1 MTTDFY
7 AQKYGE
13 VPEEVDAAPENPFAN
28 DADTLPGPIEVRPGV
43 TYDPSIAATKE
54 PETVF
59 GMTVP
64 SSEAYSDTEYVE
76 SGELTPIGKAAKFL
90 DDIPTVSK
98 ALSPVFSSLPTAI
111 GETAKAF
118 GTDVFKEKVPVNR
131 QAFIDARNLRMSKEA
146 ENYQTNFNAEGEEVS
161 SLINEK
167 AALGQ
172 SKLYL
177 ADNDEQYLNALESV
191 FGDGNVRMIKDKGPS
206 VSMFDAQNYVS
217 IRRDD
222 DTFTDFEPVSS
233 GFTDYAR
240 RIAPGL
246 VAEVAA
252 STAILGPAFAAGTM
266 GGSVPFVGVVLGPAL
281 FTYTLYVGGKG
292 VETGRQY
299 LQDEL
304 GLNDEQVVEFESFAD
319 AAQQIAKFRPDQA
332 GFDTPEAQREA
343 AASLEA
349 VFAGLP
355 GLKAGLR
362 LMTSKFKS
370 KGTLTPRT
378 YDSARSALDT
388 KRATE
393 AGGDLDIGVPIE
405 GLTLPQM
412 TPNRI
417 IMRLASLAEQTSTLI
432 PEKMQRQAQ
441 SLVTYLKKYGDNIG
455 EGNFKAFQEARAN
468 LAQTLETVK
477 KGNPTVTKNLSEIG
491 ENLGTS
497 EDLFLRLR
505 AIESRGRY
513 TNIFD
518 SLGNASYDLAD
529 IRKLLPGKKT
539 ILPTTPDKKVEG
551 VLPTEAVG
559 EKLIDNIVGDLLALG
574 REQANGA
581 LILTPAQVRAAA
593 KDFAEK
599 NPDYAIDVASIDTP
613 AKILQLYA
621 TRLGQ
626 MASERFGEFGTT
638 PSKQLLGQAMSIR
651 NALLDKIGNPRETLD
666 NIVEIRKNLTE
677 ANDFY
682 RETIKKSSQK
692 LQVQARQGRRSDV
705 GDEPAFLPETIGTT
719 PSALGRTAP
728 ASATL
733 EHIAEQESYIRTF
746 LNDPDNIDLL
756 VKSDSLGDMVDKG
769 APALQQ
775 LRQYFMNTFSH
786 HLSRSMGTDAADVT
800 DIPSVIKYLDSFE
813 TKQLRALGID
823 EATEATI
830 RNDATYVANVLK
842 TGITQTIVD
851 LPAGQ
856 AKVADIFE
864 KVLKGDSADVN
875 MQLNE
880 LMMPIRR
887 MGKDEAAQ
895 ATLEMRAGLLNHI
908 FSVDKGII
916 KTVTS
921 NSAYGEAGQLV
932 VDADKFY
939 KLMTQLKRAKIFDGP
954 NAILSAQDEKVLDAM
969 VEYAGVINRQGGD
982 VGSALAG
989 AQIIGEMFTLDPAK
1003 FLSGVG
1009 RLASQGRIARL
1020 FTNDEFV
1027 QAATRTSAPMS
1038 PQEKLK
1044 LMFFGKTAFGSLV
1057 ARVAMEDGREND
1069 AEQTA
1074 RMLQDSS
1081 MDYYSLRYNSN

>member
-7 AQKYGE
+7 TQKYGAI
-13 VPEEVDAAPENPFAN
+13 PEENDTITENPFAE
-28 DADTLPGPIEVRPGV
+28 DANTLPGPIEVRPGF
-43 TYDPSIAATKE
+43 TFDPSVAATEE
-54 PETVF
+54 PTSVF

-64 SSEAYSDTEYVE
+64 SPKAYSATQVVE
-76 SGELTPIGKAAKFL
+76 TGNLTPIGKAAEF
-90 DDIPTVSK
+90 
-98 ALSPVFSSLPTAI
+98 I
-111 GETAKAF
+111 GIEDPDFF
-118 GTDVFKEKVPVNR
+118 GAREKVSVNR
-131 QAFIDARNLRMSKEA
+131 QAFIDARNTRMQEKA
-146 ENYQTNFNAEGEEVS
+146 NNLQGNFNAEGEEVS

-172 SKLYL
+172 SQLYL
-177 ADNDEQYLNALESV
+177 ADNDEQYLNALENV
-191 FGDGNVRMIKDKGPS
+191 FGENNVRMIKDDGPAI
-206 VSMFDAQNYVS
+206 SMFDAQNYVS
-217 IRRDD
+217 VRRDD
-222 DTFTDFEPVSS
+222 NSFTDFEPVSS

-240 RIAPGL
+240 RVAPGL
-246 VAEVAA
+246 MAEVAA
-252 STAILGPAFAAGTM
+252 STAILGPAFAAGTV
-266 GGSVPFVGVVLGPAL
+266 GGSIPVVGIVLGPAL
-281 FTYTLYVGGKG
+281 FTYTLYVGGKS

-304 GLNDEQVVEFESFAD
+304 GLNDEQVVEFESLAD
-319 AAQQIAKFRPDQA
+319 AAQEIFKFRPDQA

-378 YDSARSALDT
+378 YDSARNALDT
-388 KRATE
+388 KRATQV
-393 AGGDLDIGVPIE
+393 GGDLDIGVPLE
-405 GLTLPQM
+405 GLSLPQM
-412 TPNRI
+412 TSNRI
-417 IMRLASLAEQTSTLI
+417 IMRLAALAEQTSTLI

-441 SLVTYLKKYGDNIG
+441 SLVKYLQQYGDNVG
-455 EGNFKAFQEARAN
+455 EGNFKAFQDARAN

-477 KGNPTVTKNLSEIG
+477 QGDPTVTKNLSEIG

-513 TNIFD
+513 AQVFD

-529 IRKLLPGKKT
+529 IRKLLPGKRT

-559 EKLIDNIVGDLLALG
+559 EKLIDNVVGDLLALG
-574 REQANGA
+574 REQADGT

-599 NPDYAIDVASIDTP
+599 NPDYAIDVTSIDTP

-638 PSKQLLGQAMSIR
+638 PSKPLLGQAMSIR
-651 NALLDKIGNPRETLD
+651 NALLDKIGNPREKLD
-666 NIVEIRKNLTE
+666 NINEIRSNLTE

-682 RETIKKSSQK
+682 RETIKKSNQS
-692 LQVQARQGRRSDV
+692 LLVQARQGRRSDV
-705 GDEPAFLPETIGTT
+705 GQEPANLSEAVATT
-719 PSALGRTAP
+719 PSALARTAP

-733 EHIAEQESYIRTF
+733 ESIAEQESYIKTF
-746 LNDPDNIDLL
+746 LNDPNNIETL
-756 VKSDSLGDMVDKG
+756 VKSDSLGEMVDQG
-769 APALQQ
+769 APAVQQ
-775 LRQYFMNTFSH
+775 LRQYFANTFAH
-786 HLSRSMGTDAADVT
+786 HLSKSVGTDAADIT

-813 TKQLRALGID
+813 PRQLRALGID
-823 EATEATI
+823 EATEAQI

-842 TGITQTIVD
+842 TGITKTVID

-864 KVLKGDSADVN
+864 RVLKGDSADIN

-887 MGKDEAAQ
+887 MGKDAAAQ
-895 ATLEMRAGLLNHI
+895 ATLDMRAGLLNHI
-908 FSVDKGII
+908 FAVDKGIL

-921 NSAYGEAGQLV
+921 NSAYGETGQLV

-939 KLMTQLKRAKIFDGP
+939 KLMSQLKRAKMFDGP
-954 NAILSAQDEKVLDAM
+954 NAILTKQDEKVLDAM
-969 VEYAGVINRQGGD
+969 VEYAGVINRQGAD
-982 VGSALAG
+982 AGSALAG

-1009 RLASQGRIARL
+1009 RLASQGRISRL

-1038 PQEKLK
+1038 TKEKLK
-1044 LMFFGKTAFGSLV
+1044 LMFAGKTAFGSLV
-1057 ARVAMEDGREND
+1057 ARISMEDGRETD
-1069 AEQTA
+1069 AEQTS
-1074 RMLQDSS
+1074 RMLQESGT
-1081 MDYYSLRYNSN
+1081 DYYSLRYAN

>member
-7 AQKYGE
+7 AQRYGAIL
-13 VPEEVDAAPENPFAN
+13 EENDVITENPFAE
-28 DADTLPGPIEVRPGV
+28 DANTLPGPVEVRPGV
-43 TYDPSIAATKE
+43 TFDPSVAATEE
-54 PETVF
+54 PTTVL

-64 SSEAYSDTEYVE
+64 SSKAYSATEVVE
-76 SGELTPIGKAAKFL
+76 TGNLTTIGKAAEFL
-90 DDIPTVSK
+90 GIEDPDFFGARERVS
-98 ALSPVFSSLPTAI
+98 
-111 GETAKAF
+111 
-118 GTDVFKEKVPVNR
+118 VNR
-131 QAFIDARNLRMSKEA
+131 QAFIDARNTRMQEKA
-146 ENYQTNFNAEGEEVS
+146 NNLQGNFNAEGEEVS

-172 SKLYL
+172 SQLYL
-177 ADNDEQYLNALESV
+177 ADNDEQYLNALENV
-191 FGDGNVRMIKDKGPS
+191 FGENNVRMIKDDGPAI
-206 VSMFDAQNYVS
+206 SMFDAQNYVS
-217 IRRDD
+217 VRRDD
-222 DTFTDFEPVSS
+222 NSFTDFEPVSS

-240 RIAPGL
+240 RVAPGL
-246 VAEVAA
+246 MAEVAT
-252 STAILGPAFAAGTM
+252 STAILGPAFAAGTV
-266 GGSVPFVGVVLGPAL
+266 GGSVPVVGIVLGPAL
-281 FTYTLYVGGKG
+281 FTYTLYVGGKS

-304 GLNDEQVVEFESFAD
+304 GLNDEQVVEFESLAD
-319 AAQQIAKFRPDQA
+319 AAQEILKFRPDQA

-388 KRATE
+388 KRATQ
-393 AGGDLDIGVPIE
+393 AGGALDIGAPLE
-405 GLTLPQM
+405 GLSLPQM
-412 TPNRI
+412 TSNRV
-417 IMRLASLAEQTSTLI
+417 IMRLAALAEQTSTLI

-441 SLVTYLKKYGDNIG
+441 SLVRYLQQYGDNVG
-455 EGNFKAFQEARAN
+455 EGNFKAFQDARAN

-477 KGNPTVTKNLSEIG
+477 KGDPTVTKNLSEIG

-513 TNIFD
+513 AQVFD

-529 IRKLLPGKKT
+529 IRKLLPGKRT

-559 EKLIDNIVGDLLALG
+559 EKLIDNVVGDLLALG
-574 REQANGA
+574 REQADGT

-599 NPDYAIDVASIDTP
+599 NPDYSIDVASIDTP

-638 PSKQLLGQAMSIR
+638 PSKPLLGQAMSIR
-651 NALLDKIGNPRETLD
+651 NALLDKIGNPREKLD
-666 NIVEIRKNLTE
+666 NITEIRSNLTE

-682 RETIKKSSQK
+682 RETIEKSNQS

-705 GDEPAFLPETIGTT
+705 RQEPANLSEAVATT
-719 PSALGRTAP
+719 PSALARTAP

-733 EHIAEQESYIRTF
+733 ESIAEQESYIKTF
-746 LNDPDNIDLL
+746 LNDPNNIETLI
-756 VKSDSLGDMVDKG
+756 KSDSLGEMVDQG
-769 APALQQ
+769 APAVQQ
-775 LRQYFMNTFSH
+775 LRQYFANTFAH
-786 HLSRSMGTDAADVT
+786 HLSKSMGTDAADIT

-813 TKQLRALGID
+813 PRQLRALGID
-823 EATEATI
+823 EATEAQI

-842 TGITQTIVD
+842 TGITKTVID

-864 KVLKGDSADVN
+864 RVLKGDSADIN

-887 MGKDEAAQ
+887 MGKDAAAQ
-895 ATLEMRAGLLNHI
+895 ATLDMRAGLLNHI
-908 FSVDKGII
+908 FSVDKGIL

-921 NSAYGEAGQLV
+921 NSAYGETGQLV

-939 KLMTQLKRAKIFDGP
+939 KLMSQLKRAKMFDGP
-954 NAILSAQDEKVLDAM
+954 NAILTKQDEKVLDAM
-969 VEYAGVINRQGGD
+969 VEYAGVINRQGAD
-982 VGSALAG
+982 AGSALAG

-1003 FLSGVG
+1003 FLAGVG
-1009 RLASQGRIARL
+1009 RLASQGRISRL

-1038 PQEKLK
+1038 IEEKLK
-1044 LMFFGKTAFGSLV
+1044 LMFLGKTSLGNLV
-1057 ARVAMEDGREND
+1057 ARISMEEKRETD
-1069 AEQTA
+1069 AEQTS
-1074 RMLQDSS
+1074 RMLQESG
-1081 MDYYSLRYNSN
+1081 MDYYSLRYAN

>member
-1 MTTDFY
+1 MTSFF
-7 AQKYGE
+7 QQQYGPRRQTSSPP
-13 VPEEVDAAPENPFAN
+13 VENPFAE
-28 DADTLPGPIEVRPGV
+28 DADKLPGPIEVRPGV
-43 TYDPSIAATKE
+43 TYDSSVAATEE
-54 PETVF
+54 PTTVL

-64 SSEAYSDTEYVE
+64 SPKAYSDTELVE
-76 SGELTPIGKAAKFL
+76 TGELTPIGMAAEFIGI
-90 DDIPTVSK
+90 DDPD
-98 ALSPVFSSLPTAI
+98 F
-111 GETAKAF
+111 F
-118 GTDVFKEKVPVNR
+118 GAKEKVSVNR
-131 QAFIDARNLRMSKEA
+131 QAFIDARNTRMA
-146 ENYQTNFNAEGEEVS
+146 EKANNLQGNFNAEGDEVS
-161 SLINEK
+161 KLINEK

-172 SKLYL
+172 SQLYL
-177 ADNDEQYLNALESV
+177 ADNDEQYINALENV
-191 FGDGNVRMIKDKGPS
+191 FGEDNVRMIKDDGPA

-217 IRRDD
+217 VRRKDGS
-222 DTFTDFEPVSS
+222 FTDFEPVSS

-240 RIAPGL
+240 RVAPGL
-246 VAEVAA
+246 MAEVAA
-252 STAILGPAFAAGTM
+252 SSAILGPAFAAGAM
-266 GGSVPFVGVVLGPAL
+266 AGSIPFVGVVAGPAL

-362 LMTSKFKS
+362 LMTSKFRS

-378 YDSARSALDT
+378 YASARSALDT
-388 KRATE
+388 KRAAQ
-393 AGGDLDIGVPIE
+393 AGGDLDIGAPLE

-412 TPNRI
+412 TSNRV
-417 IMRLASLAEQTSTLI
+417 IMRLAALAEQTSTLI

-441 SLVTYLKKYGDNIG
+441 SLVQYLQKYGDNVG
-455 EGNFKAFQEARAN
+455 EGNFKAFQDARAN

-477 KGNPTVTKNLSEIG
+477 RGNTTVTKNLSEIG
-491 ENLGTS
+491 ENLGTT

-505 AIESRGRY
+505 SIESRGMY
-513 TNIFD
+513 ANIFD

-529 IRKLLPGKKT
+529 IRKLLPGKRT

-551 VLPTEAVG
+551 VLPTEVAG
-559 EKLIDNIVGDLLALG
+559 EKLIDNVVGDLLALG
-574 REQANGA
+574 REQKDGA

-599 NPDYAIDVASIDTP
+599 NPDYTIDVASIDTP
-613 AKILQLYA
+613 AKIIQLYA

-638 PSKQLLGQAMSIR
+638 RSKPLFGQAMKIR

-666 NIVEIRKNLTE
+666 NIDEIRSNLTQ
-677 ANDFY
+677 ANEFY
-682 RETIKKSSQK
+682 KETIKKSNQS

-705 GDEPAFLPETIGTT
+705 GQEPANLAEGVATT

-728 ASATL
+728 ATATL
-733 EHIAEQESYIRTF
+733 ENIAEQESYIKTF
-746 LNDPDNIDLL
+746 LNDPDNIETL
-756 VKSDSLGDMVDKG
+756 VKSDSLGEMIDQG
-769 APALQQ
+769 APAVQQ
-775 LRQYFMNTFSH
+775 LRQYFANTFAH
-786 HLSRSMGTDAADVT
+786 HLSKSMGTDAADVT

-813 TKQLRALGID
+813 PKQLRALGID
-823 EATEATI
+823 EATEAQI

-842 TGITQTIVD
+842 TGITKTIID

-864 KVLKGDSADVN
+864 RVLKGDSADVN

-887 MGKDEAAQ
+887 MGVDEAAQ
-895 ATLEMRAGLLNHI
+895 AKLEMRAGLLNHM
-908 FSVDKGII
+908 FSVDKGILKSI
-916 KTVTS
+916 TS
-921 NSAYGEAGQLV
+921 NSAYGEVGQVV
-932 VDADKFY
+932 VDADKFT

-954 NAILSAQDEKVLDAM
+954 NAILTEQDEKVLNAM
-969 VEYAGVINRQGGD
+969 VEYAGVINRQGAD
-982 VGSALAG
+982 AGSALAG

-1003 FLSGVG
+1003 FIGGVG
-1009 RLASQGRIARL
+1009 RLASQGRISRL
-1020 FTNDEFV
+1020 FTNDDFV
-1027 QAATRTSAPMS
+1027 QAVTRTAAPMS
-1038 PQEKLK
+1038 TAEKLK
-1044 LMFFGKTAFGSLV
+1044 LMFTGKTALGSLI
-1057 ARVAMEDGREND
+1057 ARIAMDSGRETD
-1069 AEQTA
+1069 DEQTQ
-1074 RMLQDSS
+1074 RMLRDSS
-1081 MDYYSLRYNSN
+1081 PNSFFSQAYGARP